1 MLRIF
6 LIIAIVAGIAA
17 TALTITKVQDIIV
30 NTRAERDSWHQK
42 DDKEV
47 ADHKQTK
54 KTLNETQAT
63 LATTKKDLEQTKSDL
78 VAAKGQ
84 VEDLTAKN
92 KDLSDKSDKAIAERD
107 EAQAQLER
115 WRALGK
121 SVEQIKDMESELV
134 KKRNAE
140 QVLIKENKALASE
153 ATDWKDRYLAMVNPD
168 EAVMLPPGLRGKIVS
183 VDPKFNFVVLNIG
196 SDQGV
201 RQRGEMM
208 VDRNGKLLGK
218 VKISSVSK
226 TECVANILPGWKQR
240 GEIMEGDEVLY

>member
-17 TALTITKVQDIIV
+17 TALTVTKVQDIIV
-30 NTRAERDSWHQK
+30 TTRAERDSWHTK
-42 DDKEV
+42 DNDEV
-47 ADHKQTK
+47 AAHNKTK
-54 KTLNETQAT
+54 GTLKTTQAT
-63 LATTKKDLEQTKSDL
+63 LAKTQKDLDQTKSDL
-78 VAAKGQ
+78 EASNGK
-84 VEDLTAKN
+84 VEELTKNNTDLTAK
-92 KDLSDKSDKAIAERD
+92 LDKASTERD
-107 EAQAQLER
+107 DAQSQLER
-115 WRALGK
+115 WRVLGL
-121 SVEQIKDMESELV
+121 SIEQIKAMVVDLDKS
-134 KKRNAE
+134 KKAE
-140 QVLIKENKALASE
+140 QALIGENKMLATQV
-153 ATDWKDRYLAMVNPD
+153 TDWKDRYLNIVNPD